1 MESMMKGRKSDN
13 RTLEYDDRAM
23 RLGVELYRQNEILME
38 LLYHLMKT
46 QRLHSFSAI
55 LVYSQAEGFGAFL
68 RKHKRRTDL
77 LYELEGCDGVYAL
90 FCQETQVDGG
100 YYFIRR
106 LMELMDPKSV
116 EELRVGIVGVEST
129 RYPLKD
135 LIFIVLDT
143 FIRAESPEG
152 EKIVFRTVK

>member
-1 MESMMKGRKSDN
+1 MKGRKSDN

-46 QRLHSFSAI
+46 HRLNSFSVI
-55 LVYSQAEGFGAFL
+55 LVYSRTKGFGEFL
-68 RKHKRRTDL
+68 QKHKRRTDL
-77 LYELEGCDGVYAL
+77 LYKIEACEGVYAL

-106 LMELMDPKSV
+106 LTGLMDPENI

-135 LIFIVLDT
+135 LIFIILDT
-143 FIRAESPEG
+143 YIKAESPEG